1 MKYSRTAIGLLTAQY
16 RSVLKK
22 CLLINLGLFALGAVA
37 ATPANADDPTWTP
50 ETTATSWAD
59 LAVQTDNF
67 MEYLETGVYG
77 EWNRAHS
84 AVTGWGVDR
93 IMAMMA
99 PVASDTDSAIALI
112 KNGTEYSGDTGKFGK
127 GLYDA
132 VGTQISGAISGKL
145 DGTSTAYDSEASGNT
160 YYTAATINSNFA
172 TQTTVGTK
180 LTGTALT
187 EYKET
192 PDATEFYN
200 AAAVNG
206 NFVKQVTGKGL
217 SSNDFTD
224 TYKTSLDTLA
234 TTYQTK
240 LAATN
245 AGNGISISDAQV
257 ISVNNG
263 AGLAFDN
270 DKKLKVD
277 LDTVADGTNN
287 HLMSTDQQTKLNNIS
302 TATTT
307 SGDGYVTGELLGT
320 TLNGYATTATATTSN
335 NGLMSKEDF
344 SKLAGIEANAE
355 VNTIEGIQLNG
366 TDLTLDANKK
376 ANIVAATSANIAAT
390 EADASDS
397 KLVTEKAVVAGLAGK
412 QATLVSGDN
421 IKSIN
426 GQSVL
431 GAGNL
436 TLDDIGAQAKITSAN
451 PLSHELVS
459 GLGTAA
465 TVDLAGNYT
474 PSTPPT
480 DDDITTW
487 AGTNAAKIATVGQT
501 FTVLGDKMTIFQNDL
516 FATGSTANSIAH
528 QLGATGDTTLT
539 QAVQNLADGQISAAT
554 YDGTIADGTADTKL
568 ATAAQ
573 VATYG
578 ATKQDKLTQTA
589 NAGANITIDS
599 NGKISATD
607 TTYTQ
612 GDGIT
617 IDSTAGNKISVNAKT
632 DGGITVNGDGVSV
645 DTSVVQAKLTAA
657 NAGDGIAFNST
668 GDVFSIDLAANSG
681 LVIDDSGTD
690 AGKLKV
696 DRATVVQTGNAGI
709 VDSDLLASQN
719 YLKNSATSKLAL
731 DTANVADL
739 SVWNGSNILAGINI
753 SSGADTNAIQMIVNG
768 SSNDKKA
775 AIELDKDGAFYSKS
789 GTLNKTTDEIVT
801 LGTAANGAYTNTAMT
816 GVSTISGALDALQ
829 SSKQNTLTAD
839 NAGAGLAISD
849 TGQVLSVGA
858 TDSSITVGADGIA
871 VNYDNSTI
879 GLTEG
884 KLAVKEIAQSQV
896 SGLGAALDA
905 KAVITASGTDNVYT
919 IADSKTGDG
928 HVSKDFY
935 DVTGTNAA
943 IAASAATKAN
953 LAGGNQFT
961 GLQEF
966 GVNDGTFTAKA
977 SIDGSTGVAS
987 FTGVNVGADWI
998 VTQVGENFS
1007 VRNAANKPVFNITP
1021 DGTVRAYKNNNQFLS
1036 ISETDFHLTQNAIDY
1051 FTANTSNLMLKDSSG
1066 NTTFQVKNAS
1076 GNVEAKG
1083 NVKAAGLTFDGTN
1096 VATGITATSGET
1108 AGALSLATAGYAQE
1122 QAKAAADGVV
1132 SIDASDATKINF
1144 NTQSGTPA
1152 VEATTYTADA
1162 IDTKLADKY
1171 NWSNITGAT
1180 AAGSTPAET
1189 VDASTHVY
1197 SVDATDQAI
1206 ANAFTTN
1213 TADAYAVSGKRS
1225 SALAAHIATY
1235 VEGNADKF
1243 ATVQTTNN
1251 IITDLFNDKSLYI
1264 QGITGIP
1271 LTGSAADAYAAS
1283 SQAMLHPATTLLN
1296 ADEILAGEI
1305 VKKADD
1311 FDAGNGLAFVAA
1323 SGSDPK
1329 TLNIDLL
1336 MSTGETPANISGLKI
1351 ENGKLAIDK
1360 VAYSADAAE
1369 NTYYDAATI
1378 NENFAKASDPGQTIV
1393 AQEVDTKALKVAN
1406 PLTGADENVILSA
1419 EYDATTDKNV
1429 IALNGATSIDG
1440 GLSVEDGLTTDTLTL
1455 PNAESGATPITVS
1468 GIKGVSGDNAP
1479 MLITAGAVDAEFNT
1493 KVGTLTKNTGT
1504 ADVPVYTTR
1513 SVADMIGV
1521 DANGELKFTEA
1532 AGVTNI
1538 ASGDGSKST
1547 PTTIVGA
1554 FENISS
1560 ALGKIHGLATNNG
1573 TATEPN
1579 ITVNNNKSIFKAG
1592 NIVSSVTGET
1602 ITSNLPTGT
1611 SVEEMEVYL
1620 DNAIGNIESGA
1631 TLVGKAFADEDGNRI
1646 KTTYAKDADVVHKAG
1661 DETITGAKTFTSV
1674 VNANAGVKIGN
1685 DWQIDENPTTKAFI
1699 IRDASTTGTP
1709 MVAMITKDSMSLNSS
1724 AGNYFFVNDKGLSL
1738 NDTVGGA
1745 GTVFNASAT
1754 TGDVIASKGKFI
1766 VATDTADASKVKV
1779 SVAGDIEATGNV
1791 KAASLTLPNVGASA
1805 DVQVT
1810 AIDAGA
1816 ADDFAAA
1823 TDAGTLATM
1832 ASVNKL
1838 AEKAT
1843 FTPVAPTAGTVLT
1856 STTIGDAINEL
1867 NEKKF
1872 DKTDIVTTWSA
1883 TTSDTK
1889 VASEKLV
1896 RDTLDDILDGDTPFT
1911 GFTMTNNAATPANVK
1926 MLAIDDGN
1934 YSDELA
1940 TTFATNLSV
1949 KSAVDK
1955 LVFGGNPNIWTGVN
1969 EFQNVLKVTKEN
1981 GSDPRIVLFQ
1991 VDTTSGNTTIASL
2004 KLGDYA
2010 TAMNGID
2017 LMPTLNSYNHL
2028 VTSGGVYDAL
2038 QGTGTT
2044 GETINFGSRA
2054 DNIVIGKSA
2063 YNMTITKEGITTI
2076 GDGTTTGNIQMNK
2089 GALTAG
2095 TSVKVGSDSANSLM
2109 NASGL
2114 TVKNGDDNVA
2124 ITSNS
2129 ITLTDSGTSVFNV
2142 DQYGSITAGK
2152 ASDAGQ
2158 FSFDTHNGTASITTS
2173 KAPAISAAI
2182 AADGDSAA
2190 MEATDGTYDYL
2201 ISANAD
2207 MTTPA
2212 NRGVVVG
2219 VTATGQNK
2227 LISGFEADND
2237 SVGMGMADS
2246 NGDLVAGFS
2255 ADKAAADQNIIEMG
2269 AFDNTDPDNPKL
2281 DTGVSV
2287 DSKGKTVSIAAAGYE
2302 VVNVSYD
2309 TTKGKGLV
2317 GVTGD
2322 LTATGN
2328 FSADN
2333 AGFTVSHNDTTG
2345 KTDVVATGDVKAAS
2359 LTLPNLDQTT
2369 AGATITA
2376 TAIDNNAT
2384 AFPTSGADTTLATLS
2399 SIQNLAAQGA
2409 YTPGDQNSW
2418 RNPYAGDASTKP
2430 TTIAGAL
2437 DRLATN
2443 LDAATNSLGDW
2454 STLNAHVTASG
2465 YTGNGNITVTGTD
2478 PYKAPSAVSAVIDL
2492 DDAIGYRT
2500 LYNNTHYANT
2510 TGTAASVSQAI
2521 ANMDTKVYEA
2531 IHGTGTPTAP
2541 DGKVFVG
2548 DAAKQIV
2555 IGNTKSDHKQYIRI
2569 DQESEQTLIG
2579 NTTFGET
2586 IDSINKVA
2594 TIGGTNPNHYKMTLD
2609 GKNQKTTFGTPTNNI
2624 TMEKGDL
2631 TATGNITAKG
2641 ALSAE
2646 NGTFT
2651 VTNDGTKTT
2660 MALTG
2665 DAQINGDE
2673 SVTGKITV
2681 QATGSNAKVEID
2693 HAGTITATDGTETAQ
2708 YDAAGITL
2716 NNGTDDTFTVDT
2728 TNGDMMAA
2736 AGNFAVTTADGS
2748 ATSLMSLTGDAVISG
2763 DTKTTTFTMPDAYQ
2777 PTASSVQYAQVT
2789 SIDKGTTA
2797 ANSFSDAALATT
2809 QSIKTKAENA
2819 DYTASDALKAGNYA
2833 TAQTSVATINNAI
2846 ESLDLRIGDWDGLNL
2861 TPNGNLTNGHAGDST
2876 YNEPTTVVEAF
2887 NNIDSTLGRIHG
2899 LVTDNGNGTYTYNKS
2914 SGAVTQDWTNL
2925 AVGTTVEEHVLAVD
2939 TAIGNRNGYTAAYN
2953 IHKGESVA
2961 ESLNNIDLRL
2971 GDVKSLNNMHYYGE
2985 QNPNDVNLTG
2995 AVRALDNNLYRVE
3008 HDLKTLRHETH
3019 AGLASAAALSA
3030 LVPNPRGTGD
3040 TTLSFGTGAYQ
3051 GHTAAALG
3059 GFHWITNNLLVNAGV
3074 GWDNREATT
3083 RIGVSYSF

>member
-1 MKYSRTAIGLLTAQY
+1 MNGTGDGSVSKTVGDAIDALNLDDTYAGKTAFESLQ
-16 RSVLKK
+16 
-22 CLLINLGLFALGAVA
+22 
-37 ATPANADDPTWTP
+37 
-50 ETTATSWAD
+50 
-59 LAVQTDNF
+59 
-67 MEYLETGVYG
+67 
-77 EWNRAHS
+77 S
-84 AVTGWGVDR
+84 AV
-93 IMAMMA
+93 
-99 PVASDTDSAIALI
+99 
-112 KNGTEYSGDTGKFGK
+112 
-127 GLYDA
+127 
-132 VGTQISGAISGKL
+132 
-145 DGTSTAYDSEASGNT
+145 
-160 YYTAATINSNFA
+160 
-172 TQTTVGTK
+172 
-180 LTGTALT
+180 
-187 EYKET
+187 
-192 PDATEFYN
+192 
-200 AAAVNG
+200 
-206 NFVKQVTGKGL
+206 
-217 SSNDFTD
+217 
-224 TYKTSLDTLA
+224 
-234 TTYQTK
+234 
-240 LAATN
+240 
-245 AGNGISISDAQV
+245 
-257 ISVNNG
+257 NN
-263 AGLAFDN
+263 
-270 DKKLKVD
+270 
-277 LDTVADGTNN
+277 
-287 HLMSTDQQTKLNNIS
+287 
-302 TATTT
+302 TT
-307 SGDGYVTGELLGT
+307 SGLEATNTIATQNKTAIE
-320 TLNGYATTATATTSN
+320 TLNGTGDGSV
-335 NGLMSKEDF
+335 SKTV
-344 SKLAGIEANAE
+344 G
-355 VNTIEGIQLNG
+355 
-366 TDLTLDANKK
+366 DA
-376 ANIVAATSANIAAT
+376 I
-390 EADASDS
+390 DA
-397 KLVTEKAVVAGLAGK
+397 L
-412 QATLVSGDN
+412 
-421 IKSIN
+421 
-426 GQSVL
+426 
-431 GAGNL
+431 
-436 TLDDIGAQAKITSAN
+436 
-451 PLSHELVS
+451 
-459 GLGTAA
+459 
-465 TVDLAGNYT
+465 DLAN
-474 PSTPPT
+474 
-480 DDDITTW
+480 
-487 AGTNAAKIATVGQT
+487 
-501 FTVLGDKMTIFQNDL
+501 
-516 FATGSTANSIAH
+516 
-528 QLGATGDTTLT
+528 
-539 QAVQNLADGQISAAT
+539 T
-554 YDGTIADGTADTKL
+554 Y
-568 ATAAQ
+568 
-573 VATYG
+573 
-578 ATKQDKLTQTA
+578 
-589 NAGANITIDS
+589 
-599 NGKISATD
+599 
-607 TTYTQ
+607 
-612 GDGIT
+612 
-617 IDSTAGNKISVNAKT
+617 
-632 DGGITVNGDGVSV
+632 
-645 DTSVVQAKLTAA
+645 QAKLTNDD
-657 NAGDGIAFNST
+657 NAGSGIAISDTGVISVRPATSSSYLTFDGDGGLQVDKDTLQTAMTGAIEPANTGFVTGAQVASMNYVQNGSAAKVTLNDST
-668 GDVFSIDLAANSG
+668 REAFLGIHE
-681 LVIDDSGTD
+681 T
-690 AGKLKV
+690 
-696 DRATVVQTGNAGI
+696 TGNKLFAGI
-709 VDSDLLASQN
+709 TIKDDTTNSIALTVNNDSN
-719 YLKNSATSKLAL
+719 E
-731 DTANVADL
+731 
-739 SVWNGSNILAGINI
+739 
-753 SSGADTNAIQMIVNG
+753 
-768 SSNDKKA
+768 KKA
-775 AIELDKDGAFYSKS
+775 AIDINENGAYYSKS
-789 GTLNKTTDEIVT
+789 DTMVPETDEIVT
-801 LGTAANGAYTNTAMT
+801 LGTAANGAYTNADMS

-829 SSKQNTLTAD
+829 SSKQNTLTAA

-871 VNYDNSTI
+871 VNYDDSTI

-919 IADSKTGDG
+919 IADSKTGDS

-961 GLQEF
+961 GDQAF
-966 GVNDGTFTAKA
+966 GVLDGTTFRTKA
-977 SIDGSTGVAS
+977 LIQG
-987 FTGVNVGADWI
+987 
-998 VTQVGENFS
+998 
-1007 VRNAANKPVFNITP
+1007 
-1021 DGTVRAYKNNNQFLS
+1021 DGTAGFGMNDANDSYAFVVQKG
-1036 ISETDFHLTQNAIDY
+1036 AI
-1051 FTANTSNLMLKDSSG
+1051 TANQSIAAKQGITFG
-1066 NTTFQVKNAS
+1066 NTTTYNIGADGSANLNAIS
-1076 GNVEAKG
+1076 AASLTATGNVQ
-1083 NVKAAGLTFDGTN
+1083 AAGLTFNGSD
-1096 VATGITATSGET
+1096 IATSITKATSEASAT
-1108 AGALSLATAGYAQE
+1108 EVALATAGYAVE
-1122 QAKAAADGVV
+1122 QAKAAADAVV

-1152 VEATTYTADA
+1152 VEATTYTANA

-1180 AAGSTPAET
+1180 EAGSTPAET

-1311 FDAGNGLAFVAA
+1311 FDAGDGLAFVAA

-1532 AGVTNI
+1532 AGVSNI

-1646 KTTYAKDADVVHKAG
+1646 KTTYAKLEGGNQFTGLQEFGVMSGDPAAFTAKASIDG
-1661 DETITGAKTFTSV
+1661 ATGAAKFASLNINDKMVILNDGTISTDGPLNVAGISSLNGGINVNGKLDVTSGGNIATDGTLLTKGLASLQGGIN
-1674 VNANAGVKIGN
+1674 VNNLMTV
-1685 DWQIDENPTTKAFI
+1685 
-1699 IRDASTTGTP
+1699 DASGNLNAASITTP
-1709 MVAMITKDSMSLNSS
+1709 
-1724 AGNYFFVNDKGLSL
+1724 
-1738 NDTVGGA
+1738 
-1745 GTVFNASAT
+1745 
-1754 TGDVIASKGKFI
+1754 
-1766 VATDTADASKVKV
+1766 
-1779 SVAGDIEATGNV
+1779 GNV
-1791 KAASLTLPNVGASA
+1791 TAAGLTLPNLDQTTAGATITA
-1805 DVQVT
+1805 T
-1810 AIDAGA
+1810 AIDNNATA
-1816 ADDFAAA
+1816 FASA
-1823 TDAGTLATM
+1823 TDGTTLATL
-1832 ASVNKL
+1832 ASVNTL
-1838 AEKAT
+1838 AEKAHYT
-1843 FTPVAPTAGTVLT
+1843 NTTSGLTADTIGGAIDELQATKQEQLYYMDNST
-1856 STTIGDAINEL
+1856 SPATKKPMNAEVKTTIAAAASAEDANL
-1867 NEKKF
+1867 VTEKAIR
-1872 DKTDIVTTWSA
+1872 TA
-1883 TTSDTK
+1883 
-1889 VASEKLV
+1889 
-1896 RDTLDDILDGDTPFT
+1896 LDDITNGVTKFV
-1911 GFTMTNNAATPANVK
+1911 GFTMDKKTASGVSGTATVN
-1926 MLAIDDGN
+1926 AIDDGN

-1949 KSAVDK
+1949 KSAVNK

-1981 GSDPRIVLFQ
+1981 GSGPRKVLFQ
-1991 VDTTSGNTTIASL
+1991 VDTASGDTTIASL

-2054 DNIVIGKSA
+2054 DNIVIGKTA

-2152 ASDAGQ
+2152 ATDDAQ
-2158 FSFDTHNGTASITTS
+2158 FVLNTQDGTANINTAKNSTV
-2173 KAPAISAAI
+2173 KAAI

-2219 VTATGQNK
+2219 VTATGQDK

-2237 SVGMGMADS
+2237 SVGMGIADS

-2269 AFDNTDPDNPKL
+2269 AFDNTDPNNPKL
-2281 DTGVSV
+2281 DTGISV
-2287 DSKGKTVSIAAAGYE
+2287 DSKGKTVSIAAAGNE

-2359 LTLPNLDQTT
+2359 FTIGDNSVNAIDTGDTAQAIPAGGISDAQKQTMATVGTVLKSAQNAEFTPLDPSQASL
-2369 AGATITA
+2369 AGATTIGQAINNIA
-2376 TAIDNNAT
+2376 TAVDVVNEGIGDLGPGSGLDARAGSAGSNINALDPAT
-2384 AFPTSGADTTLATLS
+2384 SPTGYHATLVS
-2399 SIQNLAAQGA
+2399 S
-2409 YTPGDQNSW
+2409 
-2418 RNPYAGDASTKP
+2418 
-2430 TTIAGAL
+2430 AL
-2437 DRLATN
+2437 
-2443 LDAATNSLGDW
+2443 
-2454 STLNAHVTASG
+2454 
-2465 YTGNGNITVTGTD
+2465 
-2478 PYKAPSAVSAVIDL
+2478 DL
-2492 DDAIGYRT
+2492 DDAIGDRRV
-2500 LYNNTHYANT
+2500 LVADARHYTNPDSAT
-2510 TGTAASVSQAI
+2510 SLSVSQAI

-2569 DQESEQTLIG
+2569 DQESEKTLIG

-2631 TATGNITAKG
+2631 TATGDITAKGDITATG

-2646 NGTFT
+2646 SGTFT

-2665 DAQINGDE
+2665 DAQIDGDE

-2693 HAGTITATDGTETAQ
+2693 HAGTITATDGTETAH
-2708 YDAAGITL
+2708 YNAAGITL
-2716 NNGTDDTFTVDT
+2716 NNGTADTFTVDT

-2736 AGNFAVTTADGS
+2736 AGNFAVTTTAG
-2748 ATSLMSLTGDAVISG
+2748 ATTMSLTGNAVISG
-2763 DTKTTTFTMPDAYQ
+2763 DTKTTTFTMPDADQ
-2777 PTASSVQYAQVT
+2777 PAGAPSVVYAQVT
-2789 SIDKGTTA
+2789 GIDKGTTA

-2819 DYTASDALKAGNYA
+2819 DYTPDAALKASGTQYA
-2833 TAQTSVATINNAI
+2833 TANATFINEAI
-2846 ESLDLRIGDWDGLNL
+2846 KELDLQIGDWNGLN
-2861 TPNGNLTNGHAGDST
+2861 TENGNLTNGHAGDAG
-2876 YNEPTTVVEAF
+2876 YNMPETVVDAF
-2887 NNIDSTLGRIHG
+2887 NNIDATLGTIHG
-2899 LVTDNGNGTYTYNKS
+2899 LAKKLTDEGTYK
-2914 SGAVTQDWTNL
+2914 GNL
-2925 AVGTTVEEHVLAVD
+2925 ASGTTVEQHLAALD
-2939 TAIGNRNGYTAAYN
+2939 TSIGNRNGYTAAYN
-2953 IHKGESVA
+2953 INRGESVA

-2971 GDVKSLNNMHYYGE
+2971 GDVKSLNNMNYYGE

>member
-1 MKYSRTAIGLLTAQY
+1 MTALQGVVNDADTGLATKASAADLTALQ
-16 RSVLKK
+16 
-22 CLLINLGLFALGAVA
+22 
-37 ATPANADDPTWTP
+37 
-50 ETTATSWAD
+50 
-59 LAVQTDNF
+59 
-67 MEYLETGVYG
+67 GVV
-77 EWNRAHS
+77 NDA
-84 AVTGWGVDR
+84 
-93 IMAMMA
+93 
-99 PVASDTDSAIALI
+99 
-112 KNGTEYSGDTGKFGK
+112 DTG
-127 GLYDA
+127 
-132 VGTQISGAISGKL
+132 
-145 DGTSTAYDSEASGNT
+145 
-160 YYTAATINSNFA
+160 
-172 TQTTVGTK
+172 
-180 LTGTALT
+180 
-187 EYKET
+187 
-192 PDATEFYN
+192 
-200 AAAVNG
+200 
-206 NFVKQVTGKGL
+206 
-217 SSNDFTD
+217 
-224 TYKTSLDTLA
+224 LA
-234 TTYQTK
+234 TKQAK
-240 LAATN
+240 LAAVN
-245 AGNGISISDAQV
+245 AGNGIAIDTSGTDPV
-257 ISVNNG
+257 ISV
-263 AGLAFDN
+263 
-270 DKKLKVD
+270 
-277 LDTVADGTNN
+277 
-287 HLMSTDQQTKLNNIS
+287 
-302 TATTT
+302 
-307 SGDGYVTGELLGT
+307 
-320 TLNGYATTATATTSN
+320 
-335 NGLMSKEDF
+335 
-344 SKLAGIEANAE
+344 
-355 VNTIEGIQLNG
+355 
-366 TDLTLDANKK
+366 
-376 ANIVAATSANIAAT
+376 
-390 EADASDS
+390 
-397 KLVTEKAVVAGLAGK
+397 
-412 QATLVSGDN
+412 
-421 IKSIN
+421 
-426 GQSVL
+426 
-431 GAGNL
+431 
-436 TLDDIGAQAKITSAN
+436 
-451 PLSHELVS
+451 
-459 GLGTAA
+459 
-465 TVDLAGNYT
+465 
-474 PSTPPT
+474 
-480 DDDITTW
+480 
-487 AGTNAAKIATVGQT
+487 
-501 FTVLGDKMTIFQNDL
+501 
-516 FATGSTANSIAH
+516 
-528 QLGATGDTTLT
+528 
-539 QAVQNLADGQISAAT
+539 
-554 YDGTIADGTADTKL
+554 
-568 ATAAQ
+568 
-573 VATYG
+573 
-578 ATKQDKLTQTA
+578 
-589 NAGANITIDS
+589 
-599 NGKISATD
+599 
-607 TTYTQ
+607 
-612 GDGIT
+612 
-617 IDSTAGNKISVNAKT
+617 
-632 DGGITVNGDGVSV
+632 
-645 DTSVVQAKLTAA
+645 
-657 NAGDGIAFNST
+657 
-668 GDVFSIDLAANSG
+668 DLAASSSYLTFDGDGG
-681 LVIDDSGTD
+681 LQ
-690 AGKLKV
+690 V
-696 DRATVVQTGNAGI
+696 DKDTLQTAMTGAIEPANTGF
-709 VDSDLLASQN
+709 VTGDQVASMN
-719 YLKNSATSKLAL
+719 YLKNGSAAKVTLSDTDREAFLGIHETTGNKLF
-731 DTANVADL
+731 
-739 SVWNGSNILAGINI
+739 AGITI
-753 SSGADTNAIQMIVNG
+753 KDDTTNSIALTVNND
-768 SSNDKKA
+768 SNVKQA
-775 AIELDKDGAFYSKS
+775 AIDINENGAFYSKS
-789 GTLNKTTDEIVT
+789 GTMVPATDEIAT

-829 SSKQNTLTAD
+829 SSKQNTLTAA

-871 VNYDNSTI
+871 VNYDDSTI

-919 IADSKTGDG
+919 IADSKTGDS

-961 GLQEF
+961 GDQEF
-966 GVNDGTFTAKA
+966 GVLDGTTFRKKA
-977 SIDGSTGVAS
+977 LIQG
-987 FTGVNVGADWI
+987 
-998 VTQVGENFS
+998 
-1007 VRNAANKPVFNITP
+1007 
-1021 DGTVRAYKNNNQFLS
+1021 DGTAGFGMNDANNSYAFVVQK
-1036 ISETDFHLTQNAIDY
+1036 NAI
-1051 FTANTSNLMLKDSSG
+1051 TANQSIAAKQGITFG
-1066 NTTFQVKNAS
+1066 NTTTYNIGADGSANLNAIS
-1076 GNVEAKG
+1076 AASLNATGNVQ
-1083 NVKAAGLTFDGTN
+1083 AAGLTFDGSD
-1096 VATGITATSGET
+1096 IATSITKATSEASAT
-1108 AGALSLATAGYAQE
+1108 EVALATAGYAQE
-1122 QAKAAADGVV
+1122 QAKAAAD
-1132 SIDASDATKINF
+1132 
-1144 NTQSGTPA
+1144 A
-1152 VEATTYTADA
+1152 V
-1162 IDTKLADKY
+1162 
-1171 NWSNITGAT
+1171 
-1180 AAGSTPAET
+1180 
-1189 VDASTHVY
+1189 
-1197 SVDATDQAI
+1197 VDATDTNLIKFKTSAG
-1206 ANAFTTN
+1206 ADEAETYNAAVIGTGYTTTN
-1213 TADAYAVSGKRS
+1213 TVQADIASKQAKLYYTDTTSSTDYDMNAQVVTEIGTAGESATALDTNLASELAVAK
-1225 SALAAHIATY
+1225 ALATKQ
-1235 VEGNADKF
+1235 GN
-1243 ATVQTTNN
+1243 
-1251 IITDLFNDKSLYI
+1251 
-1264 QGITGIP
+1264 
-1271 LTGSAADAYAAS
+1271 LT
-1283 SQAMLHPATTLLN
+1283 
-1296 ADEILAGEI
+1296 
-1305 VKKADD
+1305 
-1311 FDAGNGLAFVAA
+1311 AGNGLEWNTSATDTLQIKLKEFAAPVAPATYARGNGLALDSDGLSVDLAAYTPGQSTTDAEVAA
-1323 SGSDPK
+1323 WVAANATKLTDVYTTAAVLGDKMTIFQNDLFASNTTENSIAAALVGYVDPTTSPAATDIK
-1329 TLNIDLL
+1329 TLAQAVQDTAGATADAGLTYDNTTQKLAVNY
-1336 MSTGETPANISGLKI
+1336 GKGLKI
-1351 ENGKLAIDK
+1351 DTSDSNKLAIDN
-1360 VAYSADAAE
+1360 VSTIATAAADK
-1369 NTYYDAATI
+1369 YYDSATI
-1378 NENFAKASDPGQTIV
+1378 VDLFAQKSDPSQTIT
-1393 AQEVDTKALKVAN
+1393 AAEVDTKALKVAN

-1419 EYDATTDKNV
+1419 EYDATNDKNV
-1429 IALNGATSIDG
+1429 IALNGATTVTG
-1440 GLSVEDGLTTDTLTL
+1440 GLTADTFTL

-1493 KVGTLTKNTGT
+1493 KVGTIMKETL
-1504 ADVPVYTTR
+1504 PVAPETESTFAPA
-1513 SVADMIGV
+1513 SVQAIIGLNDEGKLV
-1521 DANGELKFTEA
+1521 FD
-1532 AGVTNI
+1532 TNI
-1538 ASGDGSKST
+1538 RGVSNIIEGDGNQEK
-1547 PTTIVGA
+1547 PTTLVEA
-1554 FENISS
+1554 FQNIGS
-1560 ALGKIHGLATNNG
+1560 AMGKIHGLAENSAAG
-1573 TATEPN
+1573 VK
-1579 ITVNNNKSIFKAG
+1579 VNNTQSIFANG
-1592 NIVSSVTGET
+1592 DIDSAVTGVT
-1602 ITSNLPTGT
+1602 TKVGSNLKVGT
-1611 SVEEMEVYL
+1611 SVEELEVSL
-1620 DNAIGNIESGA
+1620 DNAIGNIQAGN
-1631 TLVGKAFADEDGNRI
+1631 TVVGKAYADQFGNLI
-1646 KTTYAKDADVVHKAG
+1646 DTTYAKDDEVVHLANP
-1661 DETITGAKTFTSV
+1661 ETITGVKTFSSV

-1754 TGDVIASKGKFI
+1754 TGDVIASKGKFT

-1816 ADDFAAA
+1816 ADAFDAT

-2287 DSKGKTVSIAAAGYE
+2287 DSKGKTVSIAAAGNE

-2384 AFPTSGADTTLATLS
+2384 AFPTSGAGTTLATLS

-2631 TATGNITAKG
+2631 TATGDITATG
-2641 ALSAE
+2641 ELSAE

-2693 HAGTITATDGTETAQ
+2693 HAGTITATDGAEIAH

-2971 GDVKSLNNMHYYGE
+2971 GDVKSLNNMNYYGE

-3008 HDLKTLRHETH
+3008 HDLKTLRHDTY

>member
-22 CLLINLGLFALGAVA
+22 CLLINLGLFALGAVS
-37 ATPANADDPTWTP
+37 ATPANADTTTWSGAITATDDFMDNLATTTPTW
-50 ETTATSWAD
+50 D
-59 LAVQTDNF
+59 RNN
-67 MEYLETGVYG
+67 GVI
-77 EWNRAHS
+77 
-84 AVTGWGVDR
+84 TGWGVDQILN
-93 IMAMMA
+93 IMT
-99 PVASDTDSAIALI
+99 PVATATDAAISLVNNATKGNEALYTALGNKLDTSAVIGTDGTASDSNVYSASAINTKLGNYLTSAIAASTYQEKI
-112 KNGTEYSGDTGKFGK
+112 TTGTGLAFGTGEAANTLSVDF
-127 GLYDA
+127 DA
-132 VGTQISGAISGKL
+132 VQAKLSADQISRINGA
-145 DGTSTAYDSEASGNT
+145 
-160 YYTAATINSNFA
+160 
-172 TQTTVGTK
+172 V
-180 LTGTALT
+180 TGVAIT
-187 EYKET
+187 
-192 PDATEFYN
+192 N
-200 AAAVNG
+200 AAAPTV
-206 NFVKQVTGKGL
+206 
-217 SSNDFTD
+217 
-224 TYKTSLDTLA
+224 
-234 TTYQTK
+234 
-240 LAATN
+240 
-245 AGNGISISDAQV
+245 SDAGV
-257 ISVNNG
+257 VT
-263 AGLAFDN
+263 F
-270 DKKLKVD
+270 
-277 LDTVADGTNN
+277 VADTSATEDSTN
-287 HLMSTDQQTKLNNIS
+287 LI
-302 TATTT
+302 T
-307 SGDGYVTGELLGT
+307 SG
-320 TLNGYATTATATTSN
+320 
-335 NGLMSKEDF
+335 
-344 SKLAGIEANAE
+344 
-355 VNTIEGIQLNG
+355 
-366 TDLTLDANKK
+366 
-376 ANIVAATSANIAAT
+376 
-390 EADASDS
+390 
-397 KLVTEKAVVAGLAGK
+397 AVYTGLAGK
-412 QATLVSGDN
+412 QAAITSSNKLDADLVDDSTSTNKFVTSTEKTTWNNKQDALNSSNKLDTNAIAFTPEQSNALNSGITAALKANYDAAYTA
-421 IKSIN
+421 
-426 GQSVL
+426 VT
-431 GAGNL
+431 
-436 TLDDIGAQAKITSAN
+436 TLDTAPTENSTKLISSGAIYTALGTKQNEITSSNKLGTALIDTTDNAMFVTSTEKATWNAKQNAITGTNMLNADYVDDTNTTHKFATTAQLNAIDSLATNYQAKLSAAQISRINSAVTGVAITNAAAPTVSEAGVVTFVADTSATENSTNLITSGAVYTGLAGKQAEITSTNKLSADLIQAGTTNAVVTVTEKSDYDTTKSNVDTLLGGNTAQA
-451 PLSHELVS
+451 
-459 GLGTAA
+459 LGTAA
-465 TVDLAGNYT
+465 FTAATAYATSAQGAKADSAIQGVILGTTELEPDEDKKVTIGLDATPTENSTNLMNSGALYTALATKQAKLTEAANGGDGIAISEAGVISVDLA
-474 PSTPPT
+474 
-480 DDDITTW
+480 D
-487 AGTNAAKIATVGQT
+487 AGGLEIDANKRLKAKIAT
-501 FTVLGDKMTIFQNDL
+501 TVAESNTDL
-516 FATGSTANSIAH
+516 
-528 QLGATGDTTLT
+528 
-539 QAVQNLADGQISAAT
+539 
-554 YDGTIADGTADTKL
+554 
-568 ATAAQ
+568 
-573 VATYG
+573 
-578 ATKQDKLTQTA
+578 
-589 NAGANITIDS
+589 
-599 NGKISATD
+599 
-607 TTYTQ
+607 
-612 GDGIT
+612 
-617 IDSTAGNKISVNAKT
+617 VN
-632 DGGITVNGDGVSV
+632 
-645 DTSVVQAKLTAA
+645 
-657 NAGDGIAFNST
+657 
-668 GDVFSIDLAANSG
+668 
-681 LVIDDSGTD
+681 
-690 AGKLKV
+690 
-696 DRATVVQTGNAGI
+696 
-709 VDSDLLASQN
+709 SDLLAKQN
-719 YLKNSATSKLAL
+719 YLKNGTNAKLTL
-731 DTANVADL
+731 SPTGNTADL
-739 SVWNGSNILAGINI
+739 AVMNGSNLVAGINI
-753 SSGADTNAIQMIVNG
+753 NGGDTNSIALTVNND
-768 SSNDKKA
+768 SNVKKA
-775 AIELDKDGAFYSKS
+775 AIDINESGAFYTKT
-789 GTLNKTTDEIVT
+789 GTAAAADEIVT
-801 LGTAANGAYTNTAMT
+801 LGTAANGTYTNTAMT
-816 GVSTISGALDALQ
+816 GVNTISGALDALQ

-839 NAGAGLAISD
+839 NAGAGLAF
-849 TGQVLSVGA
+849 TAEGQVLSVGA
-858 TDSSITVGADGIA
+858 TDASITVGADGIA
-871 VNYDNSTI
+871 VKHDGS
-879 GLTEG
+879 
-884 KLAVKEIAQSQV
+884 LAVDATNGLGVNIADETITKDATSGAIKVGTIAQSQV
-896 SGLGAALDA
+896 SGLDTALAA
-905 KAVITASGTDNVYT
+905 KADINGTNYVSTTGLYGAIGTQISGAITAAEAAYAKLANGNEFTDNQ
-919 IADSKTGDG
+919 K
-928 HVSKDFY
+928 
-935 DVTGTNAA
+935 
-943 IAASAATKAN
+943 
-953 LAGGNQFT
+953 
-961 GLQEF
+961 F
-966 GVNDGTFTAKA
+966 GVMNG
-977 SIDGSTGVAS
+977 
-987 FTGVNVGADWI
+987 
-998 VTQVGENFS
+998 
-1007 VRNAANKPVFNITP
+1007 
-1021 DGTVRAYKNNNQFLS
+1021 
-1036 ISETDFHLTQNAIDY
+1036 
-1051 FTANTSNLMLKDSSG
+1051 
-1066 NTTFQVKNAS
+1066 TTFQKKAIISGSGTAAFGMNDANTQYAMVIEKDAITANQSIAAKQGITFGTGTGDPAVYQYYINSDGTAS
-1076 GNVEAKG
+1076 LGAISAASLTATGNVQ
-1083 NVKAAGLTFDGTN
+1083 AAGLTFDGSD
-1096 VATGITATSGET
+1096 IATSITKATSEASAT
-1108 AGALSLATAGYAQE
+1108 EVALATAGYAVE
-1122 QAKAAADGVV
+1122 QAKAAAD
-1132 SIDASDATKINF
+1132 
-1144 NTQSGTPA
+1144 A
-1152 VEATTYTADA
+1152 V
-1162 IDTKLADKY
+1162 
-1171 NWSNITGAT
+1171 
-1180 AAGSTPAET
+1180 
-1189 VDASTHVY
+1189 
-1197 SVDATDQAI
+1197 VDATDTNLIKFKTSAG
-1206 ANAFTTN
+1206 ADEAETYNAAVIGTGYTTTN
-1213 TADAYAVSGKRS
+1213 TVKADIASKQAQLYYTDTTSSTDYDMNAKVVTEIGTAGTGTAAATASDANLASELAVAK
-1225 SALAAHIATY
+1225 ALATKQGNITPGNGLEWNTSATDTLQINLKEFAAPVAPATY
-1235 VEGNADKF
+1235 AR
-1243 ATVQTTNN
+1243 
-1251 IITDLFNDKSLYI
+1251 
-1264 QGITGIP
+1264 
-1271 LTGSAADAYAAS
+1271 
-1283 SQAMLHPATTLLN
+1283 
-1296 ADEILAGEI
+1296 
-1305 VKKADD
+1305 
-1311 FDAGNGLAFVAA
+1311 GNGLALDSDGLSVDLAAYTPGQSTTDAEVAA
-1323 SGSDPK
+1323 WVAANATKLTDVYTTAAVLGDKMTIFQNDLFATGSTANSIAAHLGATGDTTLTKAVQDLADGQIAAAATAGTGLAWTAATADAGAKLSVVEEVFNTTTPTAPTAAHTFYDAQTIFANFAQKSDP
-1329 TLNIDLL
+1329 
-1336 MSTGETPANISGLKI
+1336 S
-1351 ENGKLAIDK
+1351 
-1360 VAYSADAAE
+1360 
-1369 NTYYDAATI
+1369 
-1378 NENFAKASDPGQTIV
+1378 QTIT
-1393 AQEVDTKALKVAN
+1393 AAEVDTKALKVAN

-1419 EYDATTDKNV
+1419 EYDATNDKNV
-1429 IALNGATSIDG
+1429 IALNGATTVTG
-1440 GLSVEDGLTTDTLTL
+1440 GLTADTLTL

-1493 KVGTLTKNTGT
+1493 KVGTIMKETL
-1504 ADVPVYTTR
+1504 PVAPETESTFAPA
-1513 SVADMIGV
+1513 SVQAIIGLNDEGKLV
-1521 DANGELKFTEA
+1521 FDENIR
-1532 AGVTNI
+1532 GVSNI
-1538 ASGDGSKST
+1538 LEGDGNQSK
-1547 PTTIVGA
+1547 PTTLVEA
-1554 FENISS
+1554 FQNIGS
-1560 ALGKIHGLATNNG
+1560 AMGKIHGLATNNG
-1573 TATEPN
+1573 TATEPD

-1620 DNAIGNIESGA
+1620 DNAIGNIESGD
-1631 TLVGKAFADEDGNRI
+1631 TLVGKAYADEDGNRI

-1661 DETITGAKTFTSV
+1661 AETITGMKTFQNGLKV
-1674 VNANAGVKIGN
+1674 GA
-1685 DWQIDENPTTKAFI
+1685 DWQMDENPTTKAFI
-1699 IRDASTTGTP
+1699 IRDASTAGMPAVAVLSKNAFALSDGGKTYFNAGSDGLVLKDITTATATTP
-1709 MVAMITKDSMSLNSS
+1709 AK
-1724 AGNYFFVNDKGLSL
+1724 NYFAATKTNLSTYA
-1738 NDTVGGA
+1738 NGSETFRVD
-1745 GTVFNASAT
+1745 NA
-1754 TGDVIASKGKFI
+1754 TGDLSASKGKFT
-1766 VATDTADASKVKV
+1766 VVTDTADATKVKA

-1816 ADDFAAA
+1816 ADAFDAT

-1949 KSAVDK
+1949 KSAVNK

-1969 EFQNVLKVTKEN
+1969 EFQNTLKVTKNN
-1981 GSDPRIVLFQ
+1981 GSSFDTLFM
-1991 VDTTSGNTTIASL
+1991 VDNTSGNTTIASL

-2038 QGTGTT
+2038 QGTGTA

-2054 DNIVIGKSA
+2054 EKTVIGQTA
-2063 YNMTITKEGITTI
+2063 YNMTMDTKTGITTI

-2142 DQYGSITAGK
+2142 DQYGAITAGK

-2173 KAPAISAAI
+2173 KAPTISAAI

-2212 NRGVVVG
+2212 DRGVVVG

-2287 DSKGKTVSIAAAGYE
+2287 DSKGKTVSIAAAGNE

-2369 AGATITA
+2369 TGATITA

-2384 AFPTSGADTTLATLS
+2384 AFPTSGAGTTLATLS

-2763 DTKTTTFTMPDAYQ
+2763 DTKTTTFTMPDADQ
-2777 PTASSVQYAQVT
+2777 PAGAPSVVYAQVT
-2789 SIDKGTTA
+2789 GIDKGTTA

-2819 DYTASDALKAGNYA
+2819 DYTPDAALKAAGTQYA
-2833 TAQTSVATINNAI
+2833 TANATFINEAI
-2846 ESLDLRIGDWDGLNL
+2846 KELDLQIGDWNGLN
-2861 TPNGNLTNGHAGDST
+2861 TENGNLTNGHAGDAG
-2876 YNEPTTVVEAF
+2876 YNMPETVVDAF
-2887 NNIDSTLGRIHG
+2887 NNIDATLGTIHG
-2899 LVTDNGNGTYTYNKS
+2899 LAKKLTDEGTYK
-2914 SGAVTQDWTNL
+2914 GNL
-2925 AVGTTVEEHVLAVD
+2925 ASGTTVEQHLAALD
-2939 TAIGNRNGYTAAYN
+2939 TSIGNRNGYTAAYN
-2953 IHKGESVA
+2953 INRGESVA

-2971 GDVKSLNNMHYYGE
+2971 GDVKSLNNMNYYGE

>member
-1 MKYSRTAIGLLTAQY
+1 LTTKSY
-16 RSVLKK
+16 
-22 CLLINLGLFALGAVA
+22 
-37 ATPANADDPTWTP
+37 
-50 ETTATSWAD
+50 
-59 LAVQTDNF
+59 
-67 MEYLETGVYG
+67 
-77 EWNRAHS
+77 
-84 AVTGWGVDR
+84 VD
-93 IMAMMA
+93 
-99 PVASDTDSAIALI
+99 
-112 KNGTEYSGDTGKFGK
+112 E
-127 GLYDA
+127 
-132 VGTQISGAISGKL
+132 
-145 DGTSTAYDSEASGNT
+145 
-160 YYTAATINSNFA
+160 
-172 TQTTVGTK
+172 
-180 LTGTALT
+180 
-187 EYKET
+187 
-192 PDATEFYN
+192 
-200 AAAVNG
+200 
-206 NFVKQVTGKGL
+206 
-217 SSNDFTD
+217 
-224 TYKTSLDTLA
+224 SL
-234 TTYQTK
+234 
-240 LAATN
+240 
-245 AGNGISISDAQV
+245 
-257 ISVNNG
+257 
-263 AGLAFDN
+263 
-270 DKKLKVD
+270 
-277 LDTVADGTNN
+277 
-287 HLMSTDQQTKLNNIS
+287 
-302 TATTT
+302 T
-307 SGDGYVTGELLGT
+307 SGL
-320 TLNGYATTATATTSN
+320 
-335 NGLMSKEDF
+335 
-344 SKLAGIEANAE
+344 
-355 VNTIEGIQLNG
+355 
-366 TDLTLDANKK
+366 
-376 ANIVAATSANIAAT
+376 
-390 EADASDS
+390 
-397 KLVTEKAVVAGLAGK
+397 
-412 QATLVSGDN
+412 
-421 IKSIN
+421 
-426 GQSVL
+426 
-431 GAGNL
+431 
-436 TLDDIGAQAKITSAN
+436 
-451 PLSHELVS
+451 
-459 GLGTAA
+459 
-465 TVDLAGNYT
+465 
-474 PSTPPT
+474 
-480 DDDITTW
+480 
-487 AGTNAAKIATVGQT
+487 
-501 FTVLGDKMTIFQNDL
+501 
-516 FATGSTANSIAH
+516 
-528 QLGATGDTTLT
+528 
-539 QAVQNLADGQISAAT
+539 
-554 YDGTIADGTADTKL
+554 
-568 ATAAQ
+568 
-573 VATYG
+573 
-578 ATKQDKLTQTA
+578 
-589 NAGANITIDS
+589 
-599 NGKISATD
+599 
-607 TTYTQ
+607 
-612 GDGIT
+612 
-617 IDSTAGNKISVNAKT
+617 
-632 DGGITVNGDGVSV
+632 
-645 DTSVVQAKLTAA
+645 
-657 NAGDGIAFNST
+657 
-668 GDVFSIDLAANSG
+668 
-681 LVIDDSGTD
+681 
-690 AGKLKV
+690 
-696 DRATVVQTGNAGI
+696 
-709 VDSDLLASQN
+709 
-719 YLKNSATSKLAL
+719 
-731 DTANVADL
+731 
-739 SVWNGSNILAGINI
+739 
-753 SSGADTNAIQMIVNG
+753 
-768 SSNDKKA
+768 
-775 AIELDKDGAFYSKS
+775 
-789 GTLNKTTDEIVT
+789 
-801 LGTAANGAYTNTAMT
+801 
-816 GVSTISGALDALQ
+816 
-829 SSKQNTLTAD
+829 
-839 NAGAGLAISD
+839 
-849 TGQVLSVGA
+849 
-858 TDSSITVGADGIA
+858 
-871 VNYDNSTI
+871 
-879 GLTEG
+879 
-884 KLAVKEIAQSQV
+884 
-896 SGLGAALDA
+896 
-905 KAVITASGTDNVYT
+905 
-919 IADSKTGDG
+919 
-928 HVSKDFY
+928 
-935 DVTGTNAA
+935 
-943 IAASAATKAN
+943 ATKAN

-961 GLQEF
+961 GDQAF
-966 GVNDGTFTAKA
+966 GINGESGFTTKALIQGDGTAGFGMN
-977 SIDGSTGVAS
+977 D
-987 FTGVNVGADWI
+987 
-998 VTQVGENFS
+998 
-1007 VRNAANKPVFNITP
+1007 ANNSYAFVVQK
-1021 DGTVRAYKNNNQFLS
+1021 
-1036 ISETDFHLTQNAIDY
+1036 NAI
-1051 FTANTSNLMLKDSSG
+1051 TANQSIAAKQGITFG
-1066 NTTFQVKNAS
+1066 NTTTYNIGADGSANLGAISAASLNAT
-1076 GNVEAKG
+1076 GNVQ
-1083 NVKAAGLTFDGTN
+1083 AAGLTFDGSD
-1096 VATGITATSGET
+1096 IATSITKATSEASAT
-1108 AGALSLATAGYAQE
+1108 EVALATAGYAQE
-1122 QAKAAADGVV
+1122 QAKAAAD
-1132 SIDASDATKINF
+1132 
-1144 NTQSGTPA
+1144 A
-1152 VEATTYTADA
+1152 V
-1162 IDTKLADKY
+1162 
-1171 NWSNITGAT
+1171 
-1180 AAGSTPAET
+1180 
-1189 VDASTHVY
+1189 
-1197 SVDATDQAI
+1197 VDATDTNLIKFKTSAG
-1206 ANAFTTN
+1206 ADEAETYNAAVIGTGYTTTN
-1213 TADAYAVSGKRS
+1213 TVQADIASKQAKLYYVDSTTPTPTNVNMNAQVVTEIGTAGESATALDTNLASELAVAK
-1225 SALAAHIATY
+1225 ALATKQ
-1235 VEGNADKF
+1235 GN
-1243 ATVQTTNN
+1243 
-1251 IITDLFNDKSLYI
+1251 
-1264 QGITGIP
+1264 
-1271 LTGSAADAYAAS
+1271 LT
-1283 SQAMLHPATTLLN
+1283 
-1296 ADEILAGEI
+1296 
-1305 VKKADD
+1305 
-1311 FDAGNGLAFVAA
+1311 AGNGLEWNTSATDTLQIKLKEFAAPVAPATYARGNGLALDSDGLSVDLAAYTPGQSTTDAEVAA
-1323 SGSDPK
+1323 WVAANATKLTDVYTTAAVLGDKMTIFQSDLFASSA
-1329 TLNIDLL
+1329 TANSIARALGATEAENRSLIDQVNY
-1336 MSTGETPANISGLKI
+1336 MADGRISAAATAGTG
-1351 ENGKLAIDK
+1351 LAWT
-1360 VAYSADAAE
+1360 AATADAGAKLSVAE
-1369 NTYYDAATI
+1369 EVFNTTTPTAPTAAHTFYDAQTVYD
-1378 NENFAKASDPGQTIV
+1378 NFALKNNPGQDIV
-1393 AQEVDTKALKVAN
+1393 ANTVTANEVDTKALKVAD
-1406 PLTGADENVILSA
+1406 TDAGATSENVILEA
-1419 EYDATTDKNV
+1419 KKGTNGNE
-1429 IALNGATSIDG
+1429 IALNGATTVTG
-1440 GLSVEDGLTTDTLTL
+1440 GLTADTLTL
-1455 PNAESGATPITVS
+1455 PDPDSTSTPAGTVTVK
-1468 GIKGVSGDNAP
+1468 GIKTAVSDDGNDNY
-1479 MLITAGAVDAEFNT
+1479 LITSGGVDAEFT
-1493 KVGTLTKNTGT
+1493 KKVGTIMKETL
-1504 ADVPVYTTR
+1504 PVAPETESTFAPA
-1513 SVADMIGV
+1513 SVQAIIGLNDEGKLV
-1521 DANGELKFTEA
+1521 FD
-1532 AGVTNI
+1532 TNI
-1538 ASGDGSKST
+1538 RGVSNIIEGDGNQEK
-1547 PTTIVGA
+1547 PTTLVEA
-1554 FENISS
+1554 FQNIGS
-1560 ALGKIHGLATNNG
+1560 AMGKIHGLAENSAAG
-1573 TATEPN
+1573 VK
-1579 ITVNNNKSIFKAG
+1579 VNNTQSIFANG
-1592 NIVSSVTGET
+1592 DINSAVTGVT
-1602 ITSNLPTGT
+1602 TKVGSNLKVGT
-1611 SVEEMEVYL
+1611 SVEELEVSL
-1620 DNAIGNIESGA
+1620 DNAIGNIQAGN
-1631 TLVGKAFADEDGNRI
+1631 TVVGKAYADQFGNLI
-1646 KTTYAKDADVVHKAG
+1646 DTTYAKDDEVVHLANP
-1661 DETITGAKTFTSV
+1661 ETITGVKTFSNGLKV
-1674 VNANAGVKIGN
+1674 GADYK
-1685 DWQIDENPTTKAFI
+1685 IDENGDGQLT
-1699 IRDASTTGTP
+1699 IRDASNSKPVLLLDKAGQFNLYQFDSAANKNNPYLEASNGSLTLRADGKQYFEVQNGSLTLRESDGTN
-1709 MVAMITKDSMSLNSS
+1709 ANKYLEANSTSFNIYQADGATS
-1724 AGNYFFVNDKGLSL
+1724 AF
-1738 NDTVGGA
+1738 TVE
-1745 GTVFNASAT
+1745 N
-1754 TGDVIASKGKFI
+1754 
-1766 VATDTADASKVKV
+1766 
-1779 SVAGDIEATGNV
+1779 ATGNV
-1791 KAASLTLPNVGASA
+1791 TAKGNVQAAGLAFAGAPA
-1805 DVQVT
+1805 VIAT
-1810 AIDAGA
+1810 AIDAGS
-1816 ADDFAAA
+1816 A
-1823 TDAGTLATM
+1823 TDFNREATSKDAETLATLK
-1832 ASVNKL
+1832 SVDNL

-1843 FTPVAPTAGTVLT
+1843 FTPATGGTLEK
-1856 STTIGDAINEL
+1856 TTIGEAINEL
-1867 NEKKF
+1867 DAKKQAQLYYMDGSTKKPMNAEVKTTIAAAASAEDANLVTEKAIR
-1872 DKTDIVTTWSA
+1872 TA
-1883 TTSDTK
+1883 
-1889 VASEKLV
+1889 
-1896 RDTLDDILDGDTPFT
+1896 LDDITNGVTKFV
-1911 GFTMTNNAATPANVK
+1911 GFTMDKKTASGVSGTATVN
-1926 MLAIDDGN
+1926 AIDDGN

-1949 KSAVDK
+1949 KSAVNK

-1969 EFQNVLKVTKEN
+1969 EFQNVLKVTKEH

-2142 DQYGSITAGK
+2142 DQYGSITAGQ
-2152 ASDAGQ
+2152 AADDAQ
-2158 FSFDTHNGTASITTS
+2158 FVLNTQNGTANINTAKNSTV
-2173 KAPAISAAI
+2173 KAAI

-2227 LISGFEADND
+2227 LISGLEADND

-2287 DSKGKTVSIAAAGYE
+2287 DSKGKTVSIAAAGHE

-2384 AFPTSGADTTLATLS
+2384 AFPTSGAGTTLATLS

-2693 HAGTITATDGTETAQ
+2693 HAGTITATDGAEIAH

-2971 GDVKSLNNMHYYGE
+2971 GDVKSLNNMNYYGE

-3019 AGLASAAALSA
+3019 AGLASAAALLAWFRTLVARVTQHCHSVQVLTKVIRRRHSVASTGLPTTCWLTPAWVGTTAKQQLVLVFRIRSNQSA
-3030 LVPNPRGTGD
+3030 KCKTNGRAVFTP
-3040 TTLSFGTGAYQ
+3040 SFLFFESNGYPQ
-3051 GHTAAALG
+3051 M
-3059 GFHWITNNLLVNAGV
+3059 I
-3074 GWDNREATT
+3074 RPT
-3083 RIGVSYSF
+3083 RFLARPSVLYDFIL